1 MCSLALIHVFFS
13 PYRDNDSTLRSDL
26 LSPLFVCACVYWWQ
40 WQVVFCIDC
49 DTSLAVTAAAE
60 YLRSGPSGSSK
71 TCLQSSGSPWWGTAV
86 WSKLLRLDTSC
97 SLLWAFCHVLLSINF
112 KICLFCVWAR
122 RGGGKATLPLGYRQL
137 MLLWG
142 DQEELSLFVCSS
154 FYLSLQSF
162 ALWLLLQMKSP
173 MRQPK

>member
-1 MCSLALIHVFFS
+1 MKLATAQCPPNSQFNACLKWYQLNSCSWPHPVLIVHSSTIISVHAGIHDTAFLFFKSKDMCSLALIHVFFA
-13 PYRDNDSTLRSDL
+13 PYRDNDSTLRSHL

-97 SLLWAFCHVLLSINF
+97 SLLWAFCHVLLSF
-112 KICLFCVWAR
+112 PRF
-122 RGGGKATLPLGYRQL
+122 
-137 MLLWG
+137 
-142 DQEELSLFVCSS
+142 
-154 FYLSLQSF
+154 
-162 ALWLLLQMKSP
+162 
-173 MRQPK
+173 